1 MNMVNMILAAFS
13 GGMGIVIAAAIVS
26 GVGVLIGLFL
36 GIAGKKLEIPVD
48 EKEVAVRAELP
59 GNNCGGCG
67 YAGCDGL
74 AAAIAAGKAPVG
86 GCPVGG
92 VAVASK
98 IAAIMGVDADAGVR
112 LAAYVKCAGNCDKAK
127 DEYVYTGIEDCRM
140 AAMVPDGG
148 AKMCSYGCL
157 GFGSC
162 VSVCD
167 FDAVHV
173 INGVAVVDTDLCKAC
188 GKCVAACPKNLI
200 ELRPVM
206 GVANVTCSSHD
217 KGKPVMDAC
226 QAGCIGCTLCVKQCE
241 NGAIEMDN
249 NIPVIDYNKCT
260 GCGKCAEKCPKKVI
274 HIA

>member
-1 MNMVNMILAAFS
+1 MILAAFS

-92 VAVASK
+92 AAVASK
-98 IAAIMGVDADAGVR
+98 IAAIMGVDADAGAR

-140 AAMVPDGG
+140 AAMVPD
-148 AKMCSYGCL
+148 L
-157 GFGSC
+157 TFP
-162 VSVCD
+162 
-167 FDAVHV
+167 
-173 INGVAVVDTDLCKAC
+173 I
-188 GKCVAACPKNLI
+188 KNV
-200 ELRPVM
+200 R
-206 GVANVTCSSHD
+206 T
-217 KGKPVMDAC
+217 
-226 QAGCIGCTLCVKQCE
+226 AG
-241 NGAIEMDN
+241 
-249 NIPVIDYNKCT
+249 
-260 GCGKCAEKCPKKVI
+260 
-274 HIA
+274 